1 MKRFIA
7 YPSID
12 QFRTTIKNI
21 EHSARYIGQ
30 DENDLPMYNMIAPLP
45 TIIATATEKIHG
57 TNAAVCYSNPDGF
70 WVQSR
75 NNIITP
81 ESDNAG
87 CAFAAYQNQD
97 TWLAIINELA
107 SMNNINLDTHII
119 SVYYEWC
126 GGNIQQNSAV
136 SGLDKMAIIFKHFK
150 SSPIEPDSEPS
161 VWYETSYT
169 DSREYRIYN
178 INGFPTYD
186 IEINFE
192 QLLLSQNKMISY
204 VEDIIEPD
212 SPVGKQLGI
221 DNNIGEGIV
230 VSFMYKDQL
239 HQFKVKGEKHSKSK
253 VKTLTPVDNEHL
265 QLIQT
270 IAQQVTPAWRLEQM
284 CQQANDTLNSGA
296 ITMQNIG
303 KFLKLI
309 NDDIIKEESDVIHNA
324 GLEPKDIFSSVA
336 RISKKWYQ
344 EQL

>member
-1 MKRFIA
+1 MKRFIS

-21 EHSARYIGQ
+21 EHISRYIGQ
-30 DENDLPMYNMIAPLP
+30 DENDQPIYDPIAELP
-45 TIIATATEKIHG
+45 TIVATATEKIHG
-57 TNAAVCYSNPDGF
+57 TNAGVCYSNPDGF

-97 TWLAIINELA
+97 AWLDIIHTLA
-107 SMNNINLDTHII
+107 DLNNISLDTHII
-119 SVYYEWC
+119 SIYYEWC

-136 SGLDKMAIIFKHFK
+136 SGLDKLAIIFSHFK
-150 SSPIEPDSEPS
+150 VSSIESDTEPS
-161 VWYETSYT
+161 TWHSTHCVNSKNH
-169 DSREYRIYN
+169 RIYN
-178 INGFPTYD
+178 INDFPTYN

-192 QLLLSQNKMISY
+192 QPLLSQNELIKL
-204 VEDIIEPD
+204 VEKTIEPG
-212 SPVGKQLGI
+212 SPVGKQFGI
-221 DNNIGEGIV
+221 NNNIGEGIV

-253 VKTLTPVDNEHL
+253 VKTLSPVDNEHL

-270 IAQQVTPAWRLEQM
+270 TAQQVTPAWRLEQM
-284 CQQANDTLNSGA
+284 CQQANDTLNGGTVA
-296 ITMQNIG
+296 IQNIG
-303 KFLKLI
+303 TFLKLVK
-309 NDDIIKEESDVIHNA
+309 DDIIKEESDVIHNA
-324 GLEPKDIFSSVA
+324 GLEPKEIFSTVA
-336 RISKKWYQ
+336 RIAKKWYQ

>member
-1 MKRFIA
+1 MKRFIS
-7 YPSID
+7 YPSIE

-21 EHSARYIGQ
+21 EHISRYVGQ
-30 DENDLPMYNMIAPLP
+30 DENGQPIYNPSAQLP
-45 TIIATATEKIHG
+45 TIVTTATEKIHG
-57 TNAAVCYSNPDGF
+57 TNAAICYSNPDEF

-87 CAFAAYQNQD
+87 CAFAAYQNQEA
-97 TWLAIINELA
+97 WLSIIKELA
-107 SMNNINLDTHII
+107 HRDSINLDTHII

-126 GGNIQQNSAV
+126 GGNIQSNSAV
-136 SGLDKMAIIFKHFK
+136 SGLDKLAIIFSYFK
-150 SSPIEPDSEPS
+150 VSPIESDTEPS
-161 VWYETSYT
+161 IWYPTSYT
-169 DSREYRIYN
+169 DSKDHRIYN
-178 INGFPTYD
+178 INEFPTYD

-192 QLLLSQNKMISY
+192 QPLLSQNQMIKY
-204 VEDIIEPD
+204 VEEIIEPD
-212 SPVGKQLGI
+212 SPVGKQFGI

-230 VSFMYKDQL
+230 VSFIYKDQL

-284 CQQANDTLNSGA
+284 CQQANDTLNGGT

-324 GLEPKDIFSSVA
+324 GLEPKQIFSTVA
-336 RISKKWYQ
+336 RIAKKWYQ

>member
-1 MKRFIA
+1 MKRFIS
-7 YPSID
+7 YPSIE

-21 EHSARYIGQ
+21 EHLARYIGQ
-30 DENDLPMYNMIAPLP
+30 DENDQPIYNPVAQLP
-45 TIIATATEKIHG
+45 TIVATATEKIHG
-57 TNAAVCYSNPDGF
+57 TNAGVCYSNPDGF

-97 TWLAIINELA
+97 AWLNIIHDLA
-107 SMNNINLDTHII
+107 NQNNINLDTHII

-136 SGLDKMAIIFKHFK
+136 SGLDKMAIIFSNFK
-150 SSPIEPDSEPS
+150 VSPVEPDTEPS
-161 VWYETSYT
+161 TWHETSYT
-169 DSREYRIYN
+169 HYPDCRIYN
-178 INGFPTYD
+178 INSFPTYD

-192 QLLLSQNKMISY
+192 QPLLSQNQMIKY
-204 VEDIIEPD
+204 VEEIIEPD
-212 SPVGKQLGI
+212 SPVGKQFGI

-230 VSFMYKDQL
+230 VSFIYKDQL

-253 VKTLTPVDNEHL
+253 VKTLSPVDNEHI
-265 QLIQT
+265 QLVQT

-284 CQQANDTLNSGA
+284 CQQANDTLNSEI

-303 KFLKLI
+303 KFLKLV
-309 NDDIIKEESDVIHNA
+309 NNDIIKEESDVIHNA
-324 GLEPKDIFSSVA
+324 GLEPKEIFSTVA
-336 RISKKWYQ
+336 RIAKKWYQ

>member
-1 MKRFIA
+1 MKRFIS

-21 EHSARYIGQ
+21 EHISRYIGQ
-30 DENDLPMYNMIAPLP
+30 DENGQPIYNSAAELP

-57 TNAAVCYSNPDGF
+57 TNAGVCYSNPDGF

-81 ESDNAG
+81 ESDTAG

-97 TWLAIINELA
+97 AWLNIISDLA
-107 SMNNINLDTHII
+107 YQNNINLDTHII

-136 SGLDKMAIIFKHFK
+136 SGLDKMAIIFKYFK
-150 SSPIEPDSEPS
+150 ASPIEPDTEPS
-161 VWYETSYT
+161 TWYDTSYT
-169 DSREYRIYN
+169 NSSHNNIYN
-178 INGFPTYD
+178 INGFPSYD

-192 QLLLSQNKMISY
+192 HPLLLQNQMIKY

-212 SPVGKQLGI
+212 SPVGKQFGI
-221 DNNIGEGIV
+221 NNNIGEGTV

-253 VKTLTPVDNEHL
+253 VKTLSPVDNEHL

-270 IAQQVTPAWRLEQM
+270 TAQQVTPAWRLEQM
-284 CQQANDTLNSGA
+284 CQQANDTLNGGTVA
-296 ITMQNIG
+296 IQNIG
-303 KFLKLI
+303 TFLKLVK
-309 NDDIIKEESDVIHNA
+309 DDIIKEESDVIHNA
-324 GLEPKDIFSSVA
+324 GLEPKEIFSTVA
-336 RISKKWYQ
+336 RIAKKWYQ